1 MAKEA
6 YPYLVW
12 CAAAAALLAYTAGW
26 FPPLWWLV
34 GLVGVAAAFIAYF
47 FRDPERVIPAEE
59 DVVVAPA
66 DGLITRLAPVNP
78 EDPASPW
85 LVSIF
90 LSPLDVHINRAPIA
104 GVIRET
110 LHRPGSF
117 KSALR
122 EDASLVNE
130 QLILTLEGERITVTL
145 KQIAGFIA
153 RRCVLWKRAGD
164 RVARGER
171 IGLIKFSSRTDLI
184 VPPEVALCV
193 RQGERVVGGTTIVG
207 RIRPPAECIKV
218 LRSDEAYV

>member
-6 YPYLVW
+6 YPYLLW
-12 CAAAAALLAYTAGW
+12 CGAAAVLAAAAAGW

-34 GLVGVAAAFIAYF
+34 GLIGALAAFVAYF
-47 FRDPERVIPAEE
+47 FRDPERVVPAG
-59 DVVVAPA
+59 DDLVVAPA
-66 DGLITRLAPVNP
+66 DGRITRLGPVAPD
-78 EDPASPW
+78 DPASPW

-110 LHRPGSF
+110 LHRPGRF

-122 EDASLVNE
+122 DDAALVNE
-130 QLILTLEGERITVTL
+130 QFILTLEGERVTVTL
-145 KQIAGFIA
+145 KQIAGLIA
-153 RRCVLWKRAGD
+153 RRCVLWKQVGD
-164 RVARGER
+164 HVARGER

-193 RQGERVVGGTTIVG
+193 RQGDRVIGGTTVIG
-207 RIRPPAECIKV
+207 RIRPP
-218 LRSDEAYV
+218 D